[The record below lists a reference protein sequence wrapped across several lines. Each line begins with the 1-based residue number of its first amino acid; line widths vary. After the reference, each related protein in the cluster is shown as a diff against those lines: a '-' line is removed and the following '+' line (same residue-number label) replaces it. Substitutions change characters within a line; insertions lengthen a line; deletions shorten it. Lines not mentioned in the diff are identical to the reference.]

1 MFREIPEY
9 SSFSRFVAI
18 LKVESNGLP
27 PITQTSKA
35 ETLAEFAPWCCPLV
49 SHLDYALTTTLTL
62 EKRCTV

>member
-27 PITQTSKA
+27 PITQTPKA
-35 ETLAEFAPWCCPLV
+35 ETLAAFAPGAAPW
-49 SHLDYALTTTLTL
+49 
-62 EKRCTV
+62 

>member
-27 PITQTSKA
+27 PITQTREGRNA
-35 ETLAEFAPWCCPLV
+35 GRVRPGAAPW
-49 SHLDYALTTTLTL
+49 
-62 EKRCTV
+62 

>member
-35 ETLAEFAPWCCPLV
+35 ETLAEFAPWCCPW
-49 SHLDYALTTTLTL
+49 
-62 EKRCTV
+62 